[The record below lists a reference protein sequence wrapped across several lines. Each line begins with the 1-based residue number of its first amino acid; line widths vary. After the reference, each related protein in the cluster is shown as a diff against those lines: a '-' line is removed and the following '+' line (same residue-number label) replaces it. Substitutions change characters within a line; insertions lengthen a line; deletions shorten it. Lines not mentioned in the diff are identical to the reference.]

1 MFGRASILPLL
12 ASFVLV
18 ACGGPQVAVGPLV
31 TGTAVEPGGGAVL
44 GVGLLLFDP
53 AVAPTAVGSPNAALV
68 SPADVLEL
76 GPGSYAT
83 STVPVAADG
92 AFRLH
97 LPLAED
103 LPDGVLVAA
112 AGFLYDKL
120 GLADCA
126 VTASNDTAR
135 VSAHLFDQG
144 RSYPGIYAVTADGLT
159 LTVVTESPVDATDI
173 AGFGGRFL
181 TWLYADQPVA
191 LQSVGTGCIDRLD
204 VGLTLATGW
213 NAVGWTRDAATGE
226 LRLRKASNLGEL
238 IVTAVGKP

>member
-1 MFGRASILPLL
+1 MVGRARILPLL
-12 ASFVLV
+12 VAFVLA
-18 ACGGPQVAVGPLV
+18 ACGGPRIAVGPLV

-53 AVAPTAVGSPNAALV
+53 AVAPTAAATGAAPV
-68 SPADVLEL
+68 APADVLEL

-92 AFRLH
+92 GFRLH
-97 LPLAED
+97 LPLADD

-112 AGFLYDKL
+112 ADFLGDTF

-126 VTASNDTAR
+126 VTASADAAR
-135 VSAHLFDQG
+135 VSAHRFDEG
-144 RSYPGIYAVTADGLT
+144 RSVPGLYAVTADGLT
-159 LTVVTESPVDATDI
+159 LTVVTESPVDATDL
-173 AGFGGRFL
+173 AGFDGRFL

-226 LRLRKASNLGEL
+226 LRLRRASSLGDL
-238 IVTAVGKP
+238 IVTAVGRP